1 MISQSRESGQN
12 LVEFSMVMVMLLM
25 VVFGVLDLG
34 RAFFSVI
41 TISNAAREGARY
53 LTNHPDDNLLS
64 FSGTKTAVAEEAQGS
79 IFNIEAG
86 DIQVECDDYD
96 NTEGCD
102 RGSAVRVTVNYQFNP
117 IMGWII
123 QGPFTLSRSVEMIVP

>member
-1 MISQSRESGQN
+1 MVDCKREIGQN
-12 LVEFSMVMVMLLM
+12 LVEFSLVMMFLLM

-64 FSGTKTAVAEEAQGS
+64 FAGTKTAVAEEAQGS
-79 IFNIEAG
+79 MFNIQAS
-86 DIQVECDDYD
+86 DVQVICDDYD
-96 NTEGCD
+96 DEEGCD
-102 RGSAVRVTVNYQFNP
+102 RGTAVRVTVDYQFDP
-117 IMGWII
+117 IMGWFI
-123 QGPFTLSRSVEMIVP
+123 QGPITLSRSVEMIVP